1 MPNRQVEENRQ
12 IIAEALERAMEM
24 IAQNNGYQKLDRD
37 IEAVDAMHQ
46 RLQDVLMNFFSAED
60 ENETV
65 ILTLLSEWIETARKA
80 KSGMLRNK
88 RAVLQPYEEVINPD
102 NYLPDPAHFM
112 VIEQKDEQEDEK
124 TEDPFLSWLRNF
136 GLPVAGIS
144 ALVNAVF
151 LLYQYV
157 R

>member
-12 IIAEALERAMEM
+12 IIAEALERAMEI

-46 RLQDVLMNFFSAED
+46 RLQDVLTNFFSAED

-88 RAVLQPYEEVINPD
+88 RAALQPYEKVMNPD
-102 NYLPDPAHFM
+102 NYLPDPAHF
-112 VIEQKDEQEDEK
+112 IEQHIAEEEK
-124 TEDPFLSWLRNF
+124 TEDSFLSWLRNF

-151 LLYQYV
+151 LLYQYT